1 MQTIRYS
8 DWWHRECGGRDVVR
22 IALPLVVS
30 TGCLSLMMFVDRMF
44 LLWQSPEAMSAAM
57 PAGVLFWALVCFPF
71 GVAQYVNTFVA
82 QYHGAQ
88 RPQRI
93 GAVVWQGIYISLA
106 TIPIFLFLIPLAP
119 YIFGFFEHGQLIE
132 GFEVTYFRW
141 LTFCAGAMVLNGALS
156 SFFIGRGK
164 TSVVMWVNVFSTI
177 INIVLDYVL
186 IFGALALPEMGIAGA
201 AIATVVSQWFKV
213 VVYFKLMFS
222 ANNRQ
227 QFGLDR
233 ATIDP
238 SLIGRLVRFG
248 GPNGMQMLVEV
259 SAFSL
264 MILFMG
270 RLGSTAMAAT
280 TLAFNVNAVAFIP
293 MVGVSIAVGTLVGQ
307 QLTGG
312 SAKLAARATWT
323 AMQMG
328 LAYSLFF
335 GLLCLFAPGLFMF
348 GHAAGIDA
356 AAFVEIRATT
366 ILLLRF
372 VAAYCMFDTLQIV
385 FVGALKGAGDTR
397 FVLVNTLCVSLITV
411 VVGWYGD
418 TYHDGELLWWWSVVT
433 AWILALGATNFVR
446 FVQGRWR
453 DMRVIERSVQE
464 PMDDGVLVNT

>member
-1 MQTIRYS
+1 MQTIRDS
-8 DWWHRECGGRDVVR
+8 DWWQRECGGRDVVR

-44 LLWQSPEAMSAAM
+44 LLWQSPAAMSAAM
-57 PAGVLFWALVCFPF
+57 PAGMLFWTMVCLPF

-82 QYHGAQ
+82 QYHGAK
-88 RPQRI
+88 RPERI

-106 TIPIFLFLIPLAP
+106 TIPLFLGTIPLAP
-119 YIFGFFEHGQLIE
+119 YVFGLFEHGQPTQ
-132 GFEVTYFRW
+132 GYEVTYFRW
-141 LTFCAGAMVLNGALS
+141 LTLCAGSMVLNGALS

-177 INIVLDYVL
+177 INIGLDYVL
-186 IFGALALPEMGIAGA
+186 IFGTFGLPAMGIAGA
-201 AIATVVSQWFKV
+201 AIATVVAQWFKV
-213 VVYFKLMFS
+213 VVYFKLMFG
-222 ANNRQ
+222 ADHRR
-227 QFGLDR
+227 QFGLGR
-233 ATIDP
+233 PTFDP
-238 SLIGRLVRFG
+238 GLMWRMFRFG
-248 GPNGMQMLVEV
+248 GPNGMQMLVEAG
-259 SAFSL
+259 AFAL
-264 MILFMG
+264 VTLFLG
-270 RLGSTAMAAT
+270 RLGSTAMSAT

-323 AMQMG
+323 AMHMG

-335 GLLCLFAPGLFMF
+335 GLLCLLAPGLFML

-385 FVGALKGAGDTR
+385 FIGALKGAGDTR
-397 FVLVNTLCVSLITV
+397 FVLVTSMLVSVASVL
-411 VVGWYGD
+411 VGWFGD
-418 TYHDGELLWWWSVVT
+418 VYCGGKLLWWWSVVT
-433 AWILALGATNFVR
+433 GWIFALGIIYAVR
-446 FVQGRWR
+446 FMQGRWR
-453 DMRVIERSVQE
+453 DMLVIERTAQE
-464 PMDDGVLVNT
+464 PLDDAVLVKS